1 LGGPRCPQADLQPI
15 DDDAG
20 APVVGRG
27 QACAMQS
34 VRAQRGPGK
43 TVDVIFIVDNSSSME
58 DEIKAIRANINQN
71 FAQIVQASAVDMR
84 VILLSLYGTTGTNIC
99 IGPPLAG
106 TECGTG
112 LGLGGTNS
120 DVFFHYSVDIE
131 STDSLCLILKT
142 FDHADADN
150 RAPNGWQDW
159 LRPDSQKAFVVI
171 TDDSAHC
178 TYEQGE
184 SQVKF
189 GEIGADP
196 FDDALRF
203 HEAL

>member
-1 LGGPRCPQADLQPI
+1 
-15 DDDAG
+15 
-20 APVVGRG
+20 
-27 QACAMQS
+27 M
-34 VRAQRGPGK
+34 
-43 TVDVIFIVDNSSSME
+43 
-58 DEIKAIRANINQN
+58 
-71 FAQIVQASAVDMR
+71 
-84 VILLSLYGTTGTNIC
+84 
-99 IGPPLAG
+99 
-106 TECGTG
+106 
-112 LGLGGTNS
+112 
-120 DVFFHYSVDIE
+120 FFHYSVDIE

-184 SQVKF
+184 SRVEF

-203 HEAL
+203 HEALLAEIAAAVRRAAQHQVSVLQHRRPRAQRSADHAAVPVRRPARA